1 MHILCTRY
9 AHDVHMMCTCC
20 AHAMHTLC
28 TRYAH
33 AMHTPCTCYA
43 HAMHMHLHTLC
54 TCYAHAMHTLCTCYA
69 HAMHTLCT
77 CTRYAHAMYTPC
89 TRYAHAMHM
98 HLRELA
104 ERLVLRAAA
113 VREVRADN
121 VEARAYAVVL
131 QLRLPHVHRTPCYC
145 GFANRAIALRFGYW
159 NAPLPHNF
167 WPALTVA
174 ARRRYSRRAAA
185 AYGPHYTLHAP
196 APAAVPG

>member
-1 MHILCTRY
+1 MYTPR
-9 AHDVHMMCTCC
+9 
-20 AHAMHTLC
+20 HAMPC

-33 AMHTPCTCYA
+33 AMHTPCT
-43 HAMHMHLHTLC
+43 
-54 TCYAHAMHTLCTCYA
+54 
-69 HAMHTLCT
+69 
-77 CTRYAHAMYTPC
+77 RYAHV
-89 TRYAHAMHM
+89 MHM

-145 GFANRAIALRFGYW
+145 GFASRAIALRFGYW

-167 WPALTVA
+167 WPALTVS
-174 ARRRYSRRAAA
+174 ARRRYSRSTAA
-185 AYGPHYTLHAP
+185 AYGPHYTACNGTCSGSWIAWTTGAGKASCSSISSHL
-196 APAAVPG
+196 